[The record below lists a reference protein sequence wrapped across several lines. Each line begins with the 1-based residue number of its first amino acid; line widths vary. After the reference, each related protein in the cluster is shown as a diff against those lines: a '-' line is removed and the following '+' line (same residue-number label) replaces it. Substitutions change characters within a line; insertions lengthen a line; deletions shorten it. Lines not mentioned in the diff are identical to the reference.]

1 MERAMLGIIGLICLT
16 APTAFAADK
25 IVATKF
31 FPAAQVHSI
40 VAHTEA
46 GRIAV
51 RLPTGGKRRVEAVRT
66 CGFRAI
72 ASWRLTSKRAG

>member
-1 MERAMLGIIGLICLT
+1 MLGIIGLICLT

-46 GRIAV
+46 GRIAA
-51 RLPTGGKRRVEAVRT
+51 RLPTGGKVVEAVKPRIQGY
-66 CGFRAI
+66 CELAL
-72 ASWRLTSKRAG
+72 LTSKRAG